1 MRYMSENSTTRK
13 RAGAPPSPIGD
24 TFLSMPPNREAPD
37 LARAFV
43 KRRMRELGMPEL
55 MDDAVLV
62 ASELVTNAAR
72 EQADHFPT
80 EPIVVRLIL
89 TSQVR
94 PRIEVTDCAPG
105 SPRRRDV
112 SSEAEAGRGLALV
125 SALARRWDF
134 IRRPGGVKTV
144 WAEL

>member
-1 MRYMSENSTTRK
+1 MSENLTTRK
-13 RAGAPPSPIGD
+13 RDDDPPSPTGD
-24 TFLSMPPNREAPD
+24 TFLSVPPNREAPG

-55 MDDAVLV
+55 TGDAALV
-62 ASELVTNAAR
+62 ASEPVTNAAR

-89 TSQVR
+89 TSQGR
-94 PRIEVTDCAPG
+94 PRFEVTDCAPG
-105 SPRRRDV
+105 SPRRRNV
-112 SSEAEAGRGLALV
+112 SSEAETGRGLALV
-125 SALARRWDF
+125 SAVARRWDF
-134 IRRPGGVKTV
+134 ARRPGGVKTV